1 MLGASSGSAVREA
14 AGLALLLAF
23 LAGCAAAPVVGRG
36 GRVYA
41 VRVASVDGQP
51 TSNHGTVSYPACT
64 LQFGDRVARVWLAH
78 PSHVDAVSPVIVEA
92 DEAALKDGILVERS
106 WNEAIVHRVTDAEL
120 AAGAAV
126 VTIPSPYHPTVVEL
140 RFQPVSQ
147 LGHSQ
152 AQDDFSEGRPGLEN
166 PMASS
171 HVGKR

>member
-1 MLGASSGSAVREA
+1 MALPV
-14 AGLALLLAF
+14 ALLLGVV
-23 LAGCAAAPVVGRG
+23 LGCAAGPVVGRG

-41 VRVASVDGQP
+41 VRVASVDGHP
-51 TSNHGTVSYPACT
+51 TSNRGTIAYPACT

-78 PSHVDAVSPVIVEA
+78 PSHVDAVSPIIVEA

-120 AAGAAV
+120 AAGAAM

-140 RFQPVSQ
+140 RFEPVSQ

-152 AQDDFSEGRPGLEN
+152 AQDNFPEGRPGLEN

>member
-1 MLGASSGSAVREA
+1 MLRSPHGSAPFWA
-14 AGLALLLAF
+14 AF
-23 LAGCAAAPVVGRG
+23 LLSCVLGCAAGPVVGRG

-41 VRVASVDGQP
+41 VRVASVDGHP
-51 TSNHGTVSYPACT
+51 TSNRGTVSFPACT
-64 LQFGDRVARVWLAH
+64 LQFGDRVARVWLAQ
-78 PSHVDAVSPVIVEA
+78 PSRVDVASPVIVEA
-92 DEAALKDGILVERS
+92 DEVALKDGILVERS
-106 WNEAIVHRVTDAEL
+106 WNEAIVHKVTDAEL

-140 RFQPVSQ
+140 RFEPVSA

-152 AQDDFSEGRPGLEN
+152 SQDNFSESPAGLEN

>member
-1 MLGASSGSAVREA
+1 MLVWAHRLRAAAVARPA
-14 AGLALLLAF
+14 LMLALL
-23 LAGCAAAPVVGRG
+23 AGCVTSPVVGRG

-51 TSNHGTVSYPACT
+51 TSNRGTVAYPACT

-78 PSHVDAVSPVIVEA
+78 PSRIDAVSPVIVEA
-92 DEAALKDGILVERS
+92 DAAALKDGILVERS

-126 VTIPSPYHPTVVEL
+126 VTVPSPFHPTVIEL
-140 RFQPVSQ
+140 RFEPVSQ
-147 LGHSQ
+147 LDHSQ
-152 AQDDFSEGRPGLEN
+152 HEDDLSKGRARLEN

-171 HVGKR
+171 HVDKR

>member
-1 MLGASSGSAVREA
+1 
-14 AGLALLLAF
+14 
-23 LAGCAAAPVVGRG
+23 VVGRG

-41 VRVASVDGQP
+41 VRVAAVDGHP
-51 TSNHGTVSYPACT
+51 TSNHGAVAYPACT

-92 DEAALKDGILVERS
+92 DEVALKDGILVERS

-140 RFQPVSQ
+140 RFEPVTQ
-147 LGHSQ
+147 LDHSQ
-152 AQDDFSEGRPGLEN
+152 KQDDFAEGRAGLEN